1 ATLYCTADP
10 ARWGKDGTLGHLGRL
25 DFQVKLRGFRIEV
38 GEIEAGITQHPAV
51 REVAVIAR
59 EDTPGDKRLVA
70 YLVAENPPADL
81 VDQLRA
87 LIRVAC
93 PEYMMPGH
101 FVVLGALPRTHNGKV
116 DRKALPAPER
126 TRPDLGPRDVAP
138 RTDTEKQLA
147 GIFSEVLGLNGVG
160 VHDNFFGDLGGHS
173 LLAIQVVSRIRD
185 VFAVECQTR
194 T

>member
-1 ATLYCTADP
+1 
-10 ARWGKDGTLGHLGRL
+10 
-25 DFQVKLRGFRIEV
+25 
-38 GEIEAGITQHPAV
+38 
-51 REVAVIAR
+51 
-59 EDTPGDKRLVA
+59 
-70 YLVAENPPADL
+70 
-81 VDQLRA
+81 
-87 LIRVAC
+87 
-93 PEYMMPGH
+93 MMPGH

-126 TRPDLGPRDVAP
+126 TRPDLGPTGVAP

-194 T
+194 TVFEHPTIGALAKAIDGLLWVNKAQIEVAADREEIVL